1 MQKYLKKIVFISL
14 IIFFLPLCVTKK
26 KDDSLQTLILLSL
39 LQSISAGTGTDTGT
53 GTGTSVTSCESSTT
67 GDPLYVNQW
76 HLSNDG
82 TLSTA
87 VSGEDA
93 KVNPIW
99 SSGNFGQGVLVAVV
113 DDGLEV
119 AHEDLKDNVSTAVS
133 GYNSR
138 GGTDPSHA
146 STASGHG
153 TNVGGVIAARYNN
166 GIGTRGAAPC
176 ASLTG
181 RNILESSVTTSVET
195 TAMTQSISK
204 IFISNNSWGA
214 PDKTGT
220 LAAASSTWQSA
231 IDSGLST
238 GRNGKGA
245 IYTWAAGNGASNAF
259 TPSTITP
266 TITGITLPSTSMN
279 QEIDNSNYDGQAN
292 YYGVM
297 AICGV
302 GINGK
307 KAYYSEEGAN
317 LWVCAHTQGNSGTA
331 ITTAIT
337 TTDPSGSAGYNTNG
351 SSSNY
356 SNLNYNN
363 RFNGTSSATP
373 LASGV
378 IALLLQANPNLGWR
392 DVREILARSA
402 RRNDSTDS
410 DWVANGAG
418 IFVNHKYGFGTIDAN
433 AALTF
438 AKTWTPLTGSQIV
451 TTTLW
456 QTNGGTAFAITDNN
470 TGGVSQN
477 ITVSGSGI
485 TSIEWVT
492 LEFVSAHTFFADL
505 TIVLTSPSG
514 TKSILA
520 KKHNC
525 FLTSGAQST
534 CPMSSVSNTW
544 KFGSARH
551 LGEAANGTWRVQV
564 WDTAAIDSGS
574 FVGKLSFRGG

>member
-1 MQKYLKKIVFISL
+1 MKTYLRKISFIL
-14 IIFFLPLCVTKK
+14 ILILVLPMCSTKK
-26 KDDSLQTLILLSL
+26 KDNTLQNLILLFL
-39 LQSISAGTGTDTGT
+39 LQSLNNKTTTAT
-53 GTGTSVTSCESSTT
+53 TSCTSSNSV
-67 GDPLYVNQW
+67 DPFYTYQW

-99 SSGNFGQGVLVAVV
+99 TGGNFGQDVIVAVV
-113 DDGLEV
+113 DDGIEV
-119 AHEDLKDNVSTAVS
+119 AHEDLKDNISSAVN

-146 STASGHG
+146 FSSSGHG
-153 TNVGGVIAARYNN
+153 TNVSGVIAARYNN
-166 GIGTRGAAPC
+166 GIGTRGASPC
-176 ASLTG
+176 ANLTG
-181 RNILESSVTTSVET
+181 RNILESSVTSSVEA
-195 TAMTQSISK
+195 TAMTQDISR

-214 PDKTGT
+214 PDSVGN
-220 LAAASSTWQSA
+220 LAASNSTWQAA

-245 IYTWAAGNGASNAF
+245 IYTWAAGNGANNAF
-259 TPSTITP
+259 TPSTISP
-266 TITGITLPSTSMN
+266 AITGITLPSTSMN
-279 QEIDNSNYDGQAN
+279 TEVDNSNYDGQAN

-331 ITTAIT
+331 TTTAIT
-337 TTDPSGSAGYNTNG
+337 TTDPTGSAGFNTNG
-351 SSSNY
+351 SNNNY

-363 RFNGTSSATP
+363 RFNGTSAATP

-392 DVREILARSA
+392 DVREIIARSA

-433 AALTF
+433 AAVTY

-451 TTTLW
+451 TSTVW
-456 QTNGGTAFAITDNN
+456 QTNGGTATAITDNS
-470 TGGVSQN
+470 TAGVSQN
-477 ITVSGSGI
+477 IVVTGSGI

-492 LEFVSAHTFFADL
+492 LEFVSAHTSIGDL
-505 TIVLTSPSG
+505 TVILTSPSG

-520 KKHNC
+520 KKHLAYVSSSSSTTTTYSMN
-525 FLTSGAQST
+525 TVSGS
-534 CPMSSVSNTW
+534 W
-544 KFGSARH
+544 LFGSARH
-551 LGEAANGTWRVQV
+551 LGEAANGTWTVQV
-564 WDTAAIDSGS
+564 WDTVASNTGS
-574 FVGKLSFRGG
+574 FVAKISFRGR